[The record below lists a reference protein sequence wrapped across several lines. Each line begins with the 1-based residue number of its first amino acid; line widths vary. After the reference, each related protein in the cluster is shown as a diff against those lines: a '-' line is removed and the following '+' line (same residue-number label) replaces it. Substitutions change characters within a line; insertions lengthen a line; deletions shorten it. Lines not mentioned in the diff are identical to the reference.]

1 MCLVNMEYLGASCVF
16 EFEISIPFPTIVRL
30 PQEASL
36 DKQSLGSLKAQA
48 QRKKNHRASGPGL
61 NFEPD
66 RDRQHS
72 LDLKFLARST
82 NIL

>member
-1 MCLVNMEYLGASCVF
+1 MF

-48 QRKKNHRASGPGL
+48 QRKEQDRASGPGL
-61 NFEPD
+61 AFEPD
-66 RDRQHS
+66 RNRH
-72 LDLKFLARST
+72 
-82 NIL
+82 NIRWI